1 MQQQDR
7 LSALEDVV
15 KSTLQIAAVP
25 QLRDG
30 NSKSAAVVSLQML
43 SFSLVNEAGLQ
54 AAGFNESGELHL
66 YLDKAQQAAAGGE
79 GRQSQGSSS
88 SSRKSGKLKAAF
100 SSLECYI
107 PRHIVD
113 CIVFEVASSGG
124 GSSSSSGGRSSSGG
138 NTTATSS
145 SSNSRR
151 RRRKQRIVE
160 PSAAS
165 FDAVPAGA
173 VILWEHSTFRGQFF
187 AAHMCEGEED
197 DPVRW
202 PALLG
207 LCVEVARLLVPGVT
221 VKQAKDALEKKITQ
235 QARAITNSHMR
246 NHEPAKVA
254 KNPNFAKLADV
265 EAATSKWEQSQR
277 SLYLRHLE
285 REQRP
290 AGSSAPAGR
299 VAFPSQLVHDLNELR
314 RSAAASR
321 ATSSEGTAPVA
332 ARPVDSRITP
342 DGGGSVGS
350 SEQQQRRVSQGP
362 FPAVLPAA
370 AALADAGLAPAEGGM
385 SEEQVKEYAE
395 ESFGAALYEAVLAGR
410 QPGDGAMRVQ
420 HPTDPGKKTK
430 RLSGKGKG
438 KKGSAAADEGAA
450 LAARLK
456 RKTAA
461 AAGKKDAAPKRRKP
475 NRRKAAVSSEDTE
488 EDVGCSEDDAPGDG
502 KAAAEVG
509 SDDDEWR
516 ELHEQQQQQQQQQQ
530 GVQQAGVG
538 VESDKRPRRSAGL
551 PLRLQE

>member
-1 MQQQDR
+1 M
-7 LSALEDVV
+7 
-15 KSTLQIAAVP
+15 
-25 QLRDG
+25 
-30 NSKSAAVVSLQML
+30 
-43 SFSLVNEAGLQ
+43 
-54 AAGFNESGELHL
+54 
-66 YLDKAQQAAAGGE
+66 
-79 GRQSQGSSS
+79 
-88 SSRKSGKLKAAF
+88 
-100 SSLECYI
+100 
-107 PRHIVD
+107 
-113 CIVFEVASSGG
+113 
-124 GSSSSSGGRSSSGG
+124 
-138 NTTATSS
+138 
-145 SSNSRR
+145 
-151 RRRKQRIVE
+151 E

-221 VKQAKDALEKKITQ
+221 VKHAKDALEKKITQ

-342 DGGGSVGS
+342 DGGGSMGS
-350 SEQQQRRVSQGP
+350 SEQQRRVSQGP

-370 AALADAGLAPAEGGM
+370 AALADAGLAPAEGGGDADAGAEVDDDLEQYLQTAQQEP
-385 SEEQVKEYAE
+385 SPRRSPRNRSTAPQPQQQQGQQQQEQQGQDQQEQEELQEHPMPFAH
-395 ESFGAALYEAVLAGR
+395 AADAAGFSATSSSRGSATAAAVTASAPAAGSAA
-410 QPGDGAMRVQ
+410 G
-420 HPTDPGKKTK
+420 
-430 RLSGKGKG
+430 SSS
-438 KKGSAAADEGAA
+438 GSAAAAAAAAVDAVAAVGGGAGDGAGGAA
-450 LAARLK
+450 
-456 RKTAA
+456 TAA
-461 AAGKKDAAPKRRKP
+461 AAAAAGAAAMFVSIVTLWNSNELLSAAMPPPSDAAL
-475 NRRKAAVSSEDTE
+475 A
-488 EDVGCSEDDAPGDG
+488 
-502 KAAAEVG
+502 
-509 SDDDEWR
+509 
-516 ELHEQQQQQQQQQQ
+516 
-530 GVQQAGVG
+530 
-538 VESDKRPRRSAGL
+538 
-551 PLRLQE
+551 